1 MKLTRTLI
9 AFAFLAVFLPL
20 ASNSQTPPIPNRE
33 VAITVDDLPASAAQ
47 SMTAQELTDMTSR
60 IVATLKQQQV
70 PAIGFVN
77 ESKLY
82 MRTGEVDA
90 RIATLNQWLDAGLEL
105 GNHAFSHPSFNR
117 VGLKDFEESVI
128 RGETV
133 TKILLAQH
141 GKTMR
146 YFRHPYLDVGR
157 DLQTRR
163 ELESFLTARGYRI
176 APVTLDPWDWA
187 FAPIY
192 DHAKK
197 QGDAA
202 LQQKIAA
209 SYLAH
214 ADAVFDYYE
223 KLSRDLF
230 GYEPPQIILLH
241 GNTLEADHLGEVLD
255 LLRKR
260 GYKFVTLESALDD
273 DAYSS
278 PNTYVGEHGNGWL
291 EQWAVSRGK
300 FPRGGPEFPAD
311 MQKLRQ
317 ALQSQT
323 PSQPVP
329 PPPVL

>member
-1 MKLTRTLI
+1 MTRATKLALLALFLVPI
-9 AFAFLAVFLPL
+9 ARP
-20 ASNSQTPPIPNRE
+20 QTQPAPRADRQ

-47 SMTAQELTDMTSR
+47 SMSAQEITDMTTH
-60 IVATLKQQQV
+60 IVTTLKQQQI
-70 PAIGFVN
+70 PAVGFVN
-77 ESKLY
+77 ENKLY
-82 MRTGEVDA
+82 LRTGEVDA
-90 RIATLNQWLDAGLEL
+90 RIAALNQWLDAGLEL

-133 TKILLAQH
+133 TKLLLAQH

-163 ELESFLTARGYRI
+163 ELESFLTARGYHI
-176 APVTLDPWDWA
+176 APVTLDPEDWA

-192 DHAKK
+192 DAAKRS
-197 QGDAA
+197 GDTA
-202 LQQKIAA
+202 LQQQIAA
-209 SYLAH
+209 AFLKY
-214 ADAVFDYYE
+214 ADAVFDHDE
-223 KLSRDLF
+223 KFSRDLL

-241 GNTLEADHLGEVLD
+241 GNNLEADHLGDLLD

-260 GYKFVTLESALDD
+260 GYRFATLQEALND

-300 FPRGGPEFPAD
+300 FFRGGPEFPPE
-311 MQKLRQ
+311 MQKLRD
-317 ALQSQT
+317 ALPRPPA
-323 PSQPVP
+323 PSAPA